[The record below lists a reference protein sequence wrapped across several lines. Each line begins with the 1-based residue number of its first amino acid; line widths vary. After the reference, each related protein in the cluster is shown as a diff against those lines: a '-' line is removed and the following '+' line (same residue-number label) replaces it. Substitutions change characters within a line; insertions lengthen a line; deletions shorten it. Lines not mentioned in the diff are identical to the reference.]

1 MAQRVRG
8 HPTETAT
15 ASALGRGDPVAHLL
29 SDAGAAIRRAALA
42 EGAPVRLGVLVNGRA
57 DRGRMARQGAA
68 LAGPWP
74 LHCTA
79 DLTGLRR
86 AVAELLAVD
95 GVNVLALAGGDGTVH
110 HTCNVLAALDAEAAA
125 RGLAAPRPRLLLL
138 RGGTMNI
145 LARATG
151 HHVRPEKSLRRF
163 VRDHGAA
170 PLGAL
175 PTQPL
180 ASLTVRGGGSLRHG
194 FVFGSEVVYHAL
206 TLYEQ
211 FGAGYP
217 GLLRFLGELIR
228 GVAVGSPLFERER
241 WRLGPF
247 GLPLDVEEG
256 ADRVTRFDRYT
267 AVVAVTADLSLATGV
282 MAAIRRAPAAKGFH
296 ARVVDARDAG
306 ALVRMLPA
314 LLGGGAQAGVRDFRE
329 ATGLRLHGP
338 FTLDGERF
346 DDASDLGRGR
356 LDVDD
361 GERWQVIGGQ
371 GRLGSR

>member
-1 MAQRVRG
+1 MPQR
-8 HPTETAT
+8 ETGQLGGNG
-15 ASALGRGDPVAHLL
+15 ASSGPGRSDPVAHLL
-29 SDAGAAIRRAALA
+29 SEAGAATRRAALA
-42 EGAPVRLGVLVNGRA
+42 DGAPVRLGVLANGRA
-57 DRGRMARQGAA
+57 DRGRMARESAT

-74 LHCTA
+74 LRCTA
-79 DLTGLRR
+79 DLVGLRR
-86 AVAELLAVD
+86 AVAELLAVE

-151 HHVRPEKSLRRF
+151 HQVRPERSLQRF
-163 VRDHGAA
+163 VSDHAGA
-170 PLGAL
+170 PLAAL
-175 PTQPL
+175 PSRPL
-180 ASLTVRGGGSLRHG
+180 DSLTVRGGGGLRHG

-228 GVAVGSPLFERER
+228 GAAIGSPLFERER

-247 GLPLDVEEG
+247 GLPLQVE
-256 ADRVTRFDRYT
+256 AASPRVAHFDRYT
-267 AVVAVTADLSLATGV
+267 AVVAVTANLSLATGV
-282 MAAIRRAPAAKGFH
+282 VAAIRRAPGASGFH
-296 ARVVDARDAG
+296 ARVVDASDVG

-314 LLGGGAQAGVRDFRE
+314 LLGGGSHPGVSDFPE

-338 FTLDGERF
+338 YTLDGERF
-346 DDASDLGRGR
+346 DDPTDLGRGR
-356 LDVDD
+356 LDVDV
-361 GERWQVIGGQ
+361 GERWWVIGGA
-371 GRLGSR
+371 G